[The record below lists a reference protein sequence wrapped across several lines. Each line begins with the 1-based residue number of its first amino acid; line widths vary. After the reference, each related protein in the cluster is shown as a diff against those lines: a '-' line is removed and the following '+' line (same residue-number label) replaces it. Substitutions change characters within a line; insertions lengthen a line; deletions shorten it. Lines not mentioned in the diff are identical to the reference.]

1 MAPLSFRK
9 KNNLEC
15 DWNRRQMCRLK
26 RACHSESSR
35 EGDARCSC
43 CCCCRA
49 TKLTTFFCGGSHEM
63 AASSSPR
70 ANPSFKAIGGKRTYY
85 YIPLGVNDHQLFI
98 DHLLYT
104 FNIAPYI
111 TIYTY
116 IYLSCYTRRIIR
128 RLQTDRNDL
137 YVEMH
142 ILSDCESLWCTA
154 RQSRL
159 ERSGDSQSRIQKER
173 WCLFLSSLQAHP
185 SCICRPCLMLF
196 LILADQ
202 RDKWISFGFLSW
214 MFWRGDAQKK
224 KPKP

>member
-104 FNIAPYI
+104 FNITPYI
-111 TIYTY
+111 TIYIY
-116 IYLSCYTRRIIR
+116 IFILLYAAYYTASA
-128 RLQTDRNDL
+128 N
-137 YVEMH
+137 
-142 ILSDCESLWCTA
+142 
-154 RQSRL
+154 RQKRF
-159 ERSGDSQSRIQKER
+159 I
-173 WCLFLSSLQAHP
+173 
-185 SCICRPCLMLF
+185 
-196 LILADQ
+196 
-202 RDKWISFGFLSW
+202 
-214 MFWRGDAQKK
+214 RGDAHSVGLRE
-224 KPKP
+224 PVMYGAAESP

>member
-1 MAPLSFRK
+1 MTI
-9 KNNLEC
+9 N
-15 DWNRRQMCRLK
+15 
-26 RACHSESSR
+26 
-35 EGDARCSC
+35 
-43 CCCCRA
+43 
-49 TKLTTFFCGGSHEM
+49 
-63 AASSSPR
+63 SSSII
-70 ANPSFKAIGGKRTYY
+70 S
-85 YIPLGVNDHQLFI
+85 YIHSISLPI
-98 DHLLYT
+98 LL
-104 FNIAPYI
+104 
-111 TIYTY
+111 YTY

-202 RDKWISFGFLSW
+202 RDKWISFGFSSW
-214 MFWRGDAQKK
+214 MFWRGDAQKNK
-224 KPKP
+224 KQNRNEGINAPQSVDSLTLNLFRSSIL